1 MPHPYLPT
9 QRVLLQRQG
18 LVFCEAGAEPPG
30 DKRENV
36 MRAVDVN
43 LAGLGYALTS
53 RLRDRLAGLPIAALT
68 EAQAWLW
75 ATLAEPLGGTFTHK
89 PFYRNF
95 PFVPR
100 DTHALWVQRMLVHY
114 LQAPDQPCLFCR
126 RVGTTHVLRPCQHV
140 VCDHC
145 FDGANVSGCPVC
157 GRHADPASP
166 FFQPDDPAMHAVP
179 AERVRFKLIDLG
191 DDLETAA
198 AGYLQALCARKQAM
212 SAQDREDLIALV
224 ADQGDRALAW
234 LPDVIPV
241 RETTATVLAELH
253 RAGVAVPAETMAARL
268 STATDVLRFLA
279 AYSGEDASLQGRT
292 VRTLTPQGDV
302 ATRTVKRFRVAR
314 LPRALRKQVLAL
326 LDRLGEE
333 TLIEDMLRHRSL
345 WVWLG
350 EFLHPHEYATRFPN
364 TARAFA
370 VVRKKAPDGTAAPAF
385 RGRAS
390 RLEAAL
396 LRRDVDALI
405 PMLAER
411 PGELA
416 RRLDHLLR
424 LVAADPDATRKL
436 IATFG
441 DRLGACATPVLLTL
455 YALLPTRVAPAPVRI
470 YWPKGAVA
478 RGVSAADTRPP
489 LTPEA
494 IQATMRA
501 IEAELLARF
510 AAKPAVDDA
519 LVDTA
524 LKTVVVPFNER
535 TAARAAI
542 ALPRGSR
549 VALEEGKTVR
559 LFLHWCQPSGPDNR
573 TDLDLSV
580 AFYDADW
587 QYQGVCSYYQ
597 LDYPLEGPVIARSSG
612 DFTDAPFPDGASEF
626 VDIDRELAR
635 ATGLRYAVMV
645 VNAFAGLP
653 FSALERAFAGLMLRD
668 DVHGAAFDPR
678 TVTLKFALEGQNG
691 VFVPLV
697 LDLDDATVHWLDL
710 YAKGEW
716 AFNNVETSKKDLSR
730 VCPEMIAYFGSGL
743 RPAMY
748 DLALLH
754 AAARAE
760 RVYLRAEADTTCFE
774 RRGDDAPTFLARLRL
789 AVDGGP
795 AAAPP
800 GADGRSVLAAL
811 HTGDVALPESS
822 ARYCLFPDRVSGNM
836 AASDLLS

>member
-1 MPHPYLPT
+1 
-9 QRVLLQRQG
+9 
-18 LVFCEAGAEPPG
+18 
-30 DKRENV
+30 
-36 MRAVDVN
+36 
-43 LAGLGYALTS
+43 
-53 RLRDRLAGLPIAALT
+53 
-68 EAQAWLW
+68 
-75 ATLAEPLGGTFTHK
+75 
-89 PFYRNF
+89 
-95 PFVPR
+95 
-100 DTHALWVQRMLVHY
+100 
-114 LQAPDQPCLFCR
+114 
-126 RVGTTHVLRPCQHV
+126 
-140 VCDHC
+140 
-145 FDGANVSGCPVC
+145 
-157 GRHADPASP
+157 
-166 FFQPDDPAMHAVP
+166 
-179 AERVRFKLIDLG
+179 
-191 DDLETAA
+191 
-198 AGYLQALCARKQAM
+198 
-212 SAQDREDLIALV
+212 
-224 ADQGDRALAW
+224 
-234 LPDVIPV
+234 
-241 RETTATVLAELH
+241 
-253 RAGVAVPAETMAARL
+253 
-268 STATDVLRFLA
+268 
-279 AYSGEDASLQGRT
+279 
-292 VRTLTPQGDV
+292 
-302 ATRTVKRFRVAR
+302 
-314 LPRALRKQVLAL
+314 
-326 LDRLGEE
+326 
-333 TLIEDMLRHRSL
+333 
-345 WVWLG
+345 
-350 EFLHPHEYATRFPN
+350 
-364 TARAFA
+364 
-370 VVRKKAPDGTAAPAF
+370 VRKKAPDGTAAPAF

-441 DRLGACATPVLLTL
+441 DRLHACATPVLLTL

-478 RGVSAADTRPP
+478 RGVSAKDQRAP
-489 LTPEA
+489 LAPETIA
-494 IQATMRA
+494 ATMRA
-501 IEAELLARF
+501 IEAELLGRF

-524 LKTVVVPFNER
+524 LKDIVVPFNER

-549 VALEEGKTVR
+549 VVLAEGKTVR
-559 LFLHWCQPSGPDNR
+559 LFLHWCEPSGPDNR

-597 LDYPLEGPVIARSSG
+597 LTHPQEGPAIARSSG

-635 ATGLRYAVMV
+635 ATGIRYAVMV
-645 VNAFAGLP
+645 VNAYAGLP

-668 DVHGAAFDPR
+668 DVHGAPFDPR
-678 TVTLKFALEGQNG
+678 TVRLKFALEGQNG

-710 YAKGEW
+710 HAKGEW
-716 AFNNVETSKKDLSR
+716 EFNNVETSKKALAR
-730 VCPEMIAYFGSGL
+730 VCPDMIAYFGSGL

-760 RVYLRAEADTTCFE
+760 RVYLRAEAGTTCFT
-774 RRGDDAPTFLARLRL
+774 RDDDDARAFLARLR
-789 AVDGGP
+789 AGAGGRSP
-795 AAAPP
+795 DAPP

-811 HTGDVALPESS
+811 HTGDVALPDAS
-822 ARYCLFPDRVSGNM
+822 ARYCLFPDRISGNM